1 MNKNELS
8 QAFDLA
14 RSKADLSQENID
26 IFDGFGLDEFKSVY
40 VTIGQ
45 VARLIRWQC
54 GCFDGSWDSHNL
66 QEIAFFGRKRFTIIG
81 APIEVKQGA
90 GRLVD
95 KIMYGDR
102 KVYIWDVLIGGQK
115 VSKIGAADKIEAME
129 KAYLCYLQGMR
140 PQVA

>member
-14 RSKADLSQENID
+14 RSKADLSQED
-26 IFDGFGLDEFKSVY
+26 DSVFMGFGLPDFKPVY

-54 GCFDGSWDSHNL
+54 GQFNGGWDSHNL
-66 QEIAFFGRKRFTIIG
+66 QQIAFFGRKRFTIIG

-90 GRLVD
+90 GPLID

-102 KVYIWDVLIGGQK
+102 KVYIWDVLMGGQK
-115 VSKIGAADKIEAME
+115 VSQIGATDKIEAME